1 MSKGHNITDAEIKAI
16 WAEKNLEKKRS
27 MALEVLSK
35 CVQDS
40 ASIRSITN
48 QVQRTTSALVIDKKI
63 TYLLLVQDGHKVIQQ
78 IKNRH

>member
-1 MSKGHNITDAEIKAI
+1 MSKGHNITDTEIKAI

-27 MALEVLSK
+27 MALEVLAK

-63 TYLLLVQDGHKVIQQ
+63 TYLLLVQDGHKVI
-78 IKNRH
+78 

>member
-27 MALEVLSK
+27 MALEVLAK

-48 QVQRTTSALVIDKKI
+48 QVQRATSALVIDKKI
-63 TYLLLVQDGHKVIQQ
+63 TYLLLVQDGHKVI
-78 IKNRH
+78 

>member
-27 MALEVLSK
+27 MALEVLAK

-63 TYLLLVQDGHKVIQQ
+63 TYLLLVQDGHKVI
-78 IKNRH
+78 

>member
-27 MALEVLSK
+27 MALEVLAK

-48 QVQRTTSALVIDKKI
+48 QVQRATNALVIDKKI
-63 TYLLLVQDGHKVIQQ
+63 TYLLLVQDGHKVIQ
-78 IKNRH
+78 